1 MNESPPLP
9 SGPLKLYAAAAK
21 GLLWLLAAAW
31 LLLALAWGAVHGWIV
46 PRIGE
51 LRPTLETQA
60 TRLLGVPVRIG
71 AVSARSEGLVPSIQL
86 ESVVLLDPHG
96 REALRLP
103 RVNASLSP
111 RSLLHLGFDQLY
123 IESPV
128 LDVRRAA
135 DGRLFVAGLELS
147 QAQGAGKQDDGRA
160 ADWFFRQGEFVI
172 RGGTVRWT
180 DEMRTAPPLQLEK
193 VDFVVRN
200 TARRH
205 ALRLDA
211 TPPAGWGDRFTV
223 QGMFRQPLLSTHPG
237 RWQDWDGQLHAD
249 FRRVD
254 LAELR
259 KHARPGI
266 EVHGGHGAVRAWLDV
281 ANGQVTGG
289 VADLSAADVS
299 TTLGEGLAPLSLA
312 SVSGRFG
319 GRRLPGGMEIEAKA
333 LQFTTAEGQHWPAGD
348 VFLSWTEPDG
358 RREGSGELRADRLD
372 LGTLGQLAG
381 RVPLGA
387 ATHAALTRH
396 APQGVVENLH
406 GSWQG
411 ALQQPAKYKVKGKVS
426 GLQLAAAPASVRD
439 GKPVAAT
446 PGLRNA
452 ALDFDLNEGG
462 GKARVA
468 LNGGALEL
476 PGVFQDPVLAFDRLS
491 GDVQW
496 QVAGER
502 ISVNVSQLRFAN
514 ADAQGEAHAT
524 WRTGDQAAHRFPGVL
539 DLQGSLS
546 RANGA
551 RVWRYLPLA
560 VPQDARDYVRESVQQ
575 AEVGDARFRVRGDLK
590 DFPFPQRQGEF
601 LVTAQVK
608 NASYAFV
615 PRPVVRNGGA
625 SPLPWP
631 ALSQLSGKLVFDRS
645 SLRVDDAQGRFSIAP
660 NLRVNASAQ
669 VADLSHTVVN
679 VNGEVRGPLGEALSM
694 VQKSPIS
701 ALTNDA
707 LARATANGN
716 TTVKLGLQLP
726 ISQID
731 RSRVQG
737 TVTLAGNDVQI
748 TPDSP
753 ALQRARGS
761 VLFSERGF
769 QVVGAQARALGG
781 DVRVEGG
788 SRNGTPSEPSVV
800 MRAQGTATAEGLR
813 QAREL
818 GFVSQLAR
826 QATGGSG
833 YTAVLSFRRGTPE
846 LLVTT
851 SLQGLALNLPAP
863 LSKTAEAAL
872 PLRYENVLLP
882 ESNGPAQDRLAV
894 ELGRVASVSY
904 VRDISG
910 AEPRVLR
917 GAIAI
922 GLAQGESVQLPDRG
936 VSANVRL
943 DAASVDAWEQALESG
958 AAPAPAAAASRP
970 AAPVSPTAAAAA
982 QSYLPTTVAL
992 RARELT
998 VEGRTLRNLVVGGSR
1013 DGLLWRGNVDAD
1025 ELSGYVEYRQSS
1037 GNGAGRVHARLA
1049 RLSLAASTTTAV
1061 ETLLGEQPAASIP
1074 ALDVVVDDFELKGR
1088 KLGRLEIDAVNRGG
1102 GAVVREGGIREW
1114 RLNKLVLTTPEGSFS
1129 ATGNWAAIDAQA
1141 AVPGGPR
1148 PPRTPLEHRRTVM
1161 NFRLDIADA
1170 GQLLN
1175 RFGMK
1180 DVVRRGQGRME
1191 GQVAWLGSPMGLDY
1205 PSMQGYFHVDVQ
1217 GGQFLKADPGL
1228 AKLLGVLS
1236 LQSLPRRLALDFRD
1250 VFSQGFTFDFVRGDI
1265 TIQSGVAATNNLQM
1279 KGVNAAV
1286 LMEGKADI
1294 ARETQDLRVVVVPE
1308 INAGTASLVAAAINP
1323 AIGLGT
1329 FLAQVFLREPL
1340 ARATTQQFQIDG
1352 TWADPKVTKLE
1363 RQARSATGDPNP
1375 PPAEAS
1381 PPARTAVN

>member
-1 MNESPPLP
+1 MNDSPLLP

-51 LRPTLETQA
+51 LRPSLETQA

-71 AVSARSEGLVPSIQL
+71 AVSAHSEGLVPSFKL
-86 ESVVLLDPHG
+86 ESVVLLDPQG

-103 RVNASLSP
+103 RINASLSP

-123 IESPV
+123 IDAPV
-128 LDVRRAA
+128 LDVRRSA

-147 QAQGAGKQDDGRA
+147 QGQEPGGQADGRA

-180 DEMRTAPPLQLEK
+180 DEMRPAPPLQLEN

-205 ALRLDA
+205 SLRLDA

-223 QGMFRQPLLSTHPG
+223 QGVFRRPLLSAHPG

-259 KHARPGI
+259 KHAQPGI

-299 TTLGEGLAPLSLA
+299 TTLGEGLAPLSLS
-312 SVSGRFG
+312 SVSGRLG
-319 GRRLPGGMEIEAKA
+319 GRRLPGGMELEAKA

-358 RREGSGELRADRLD
+358 RREGAGELRADRLD

-381 RVPLGA
+381 RVPLGP

-396 APQGVVENLH
+396 APQGVLENLQAQ
-406 GSWQG
+406 WQG
-411 ALQQPAKYKVKGKVS
+411 ALQQPARYKVKGKVA
-426 GLQLAAAPASVRD
+426 GLQLASVPASVQD

-452 ALDFDLNEGG
+452 ALDFDLTESG

-468 LNGGALEL
+468 LNGGALEV
-476 PGVFQDPVLAFDRLS
+476 PDVFQDPVLEFDRLS

-502 ISVNVSQLRFAN
+502 ISVSVAHLRFAN
-514 ADAQGEAHAT
+514 ADAQGEAQAS
-524 WRTGDQAAHRFPGVL
+524 WRTGDQAANRFPGVL

-551 RVWRYLPLA
+551 RVWRYLPLG

-575 AEVGDARFRVRGDLK
+575 AEVSDARFRVRGDLK

-608 NASYAFV
+608 NAHYAFA
-615 PRPVVRNGGA
+615 PKAVVRGA
-625 SPLPWP
+625 GPLPWP

-645 SLRVDDAQGRFSIAP
+645 SLRVEDAQGRFAGAP
-660 NLRVNASAQ
+660 NLRVNASAH
-669 VADLSHTVVN
+669 VADLAHTVVN
-679 VNGEVRGPLGEALSM
+679 VDGQVRGPLAEALSV
-694 VQKSPIS
+694 VQKSPVS
-701 ALTNDA
+701 SLMNDA
-707 LARATANGN
+707 LARANASGN
-716 TTVKLGLQLP
+716 TTVKLGLALP

-737 TVTLAGNDVQI
+737 TVTLPGNDVQI

-753 ALQRARGS
+753 PLQRARGS

-788 SRNGTPSEPSVV
+788 SRTGGPAEPSVV
-800 MRAQGTATAEGLR
+800 LRAQGTATAEGLR

-826 QATGGSG
+826 QATGASS
-833 YTAVLSFRRGTPE
+833 YAAVLSFRRGKPE
-846 LLVTT
+846 VLVTS
-851 SLQGLALNLPAP
+851 SLQGLALGLPAP
-863 LSKTAEAAL
+863 LSKSAEAAL

-882 ESNGPAQDRLAV
+882 ESAGPAQDQLSV

-904 VRDISG
+904 VRDIGG

-922 GLAQGESVQLPDRG
+922 GLAPGESAQLPDRG
-936 VSANVRL
+936 VAANVRL
-943 DAASVDAWEQALESG
+943 DATSIDAWEQALEGG
-958 AAPAPAAAASRP
+958 AAPAPAAAAARP
-970 AAPVSPTAAAAA
+970 AAPVSATAAAAA

-1013 DGLLWRGNVDAD
+1013 DGLLWRGNVNAD
-1025 ELSGYVEYRQSS
+1025 ELNGYVEYRQSS
-1037 GNGAGRVHARLA
+1037 GAGAGRVHARLA

-1061 ETLLGEQPAASIP
+1061 ETLLTDDQPGSLP
-1074 ALDVVVDDFELKGR
+1074 ALDVVVEDFELRGR

-1102 GAVVREGGIREW
+1102 GAVAREGGIREW
-1114 RLNKLVLTTPEGSFS
+1114 RLNKLALTTPEGSFS
-1129 ATGNWAAIDAQA
+1129 ATGNWAAVDAQA
-1141 AVPGGPR
+1141 APPGGPR
-1148 PPRTPLEHRRTVM
+1148 PPRTPPERRRTVM

-1170 GQLLN
+1170 GQLLG
-1175 RFGMK
+1175 RFGMA
-1180 DVVRRGQGRME
+1180 DVIRRGQGRME

-1205 PSMQGYFHVDVQ
+1205 PSLQGYFHVDVQ

-1265 TIQSGVAATNNLQM
+1265 TIQNGVAATNNLQM

-1340 ARATTQQFQIDG
+1340 ARAATQQFQIDG
-1352 TWADPKVTKLE
+1352 TWADPRVTKLA
-1363 RQARSATGDPNP
+1363 RQGPNANTNSNANP
-1375 PPAEAS
+1375 GAEPA

>member
-1 MNESPPLP
+1 MNDSPSLP

-51 LRPTLETQA
+51 LRPTLESQA

-71 AVSARSEGLVPSIQL
+71 AISARSEGLVPSLQL
-86 ESVVLLDPHG
+86 EAVVLLDPQG

-123 IESPV
+123 IEAPV
-128 LDVRRAA
+128 LDVRRSA

-147 QAQGAGKQDDGRA
+147 QGQGPGSQDDGRA
-160 ADWFFRQGEFVI
+160 ADWFFRQGEFAL

-180 DEMRTAPPLQLEK
+180 DEMRAAPPLQLEN

-205 ALRLDA
+205 SLRLDA
-211 TPPAGWGDRFTV
+211 TPPPAWGERFSL
-223 QGMFRQPLLSTHPG
+223 QGVFRQPLLSTHPG
-237 RWQDWDGQLHAD
+237 RWRDWDGQLYAD

-259 KHARPGI
+259 KHMQPGI
-266 EVHGGHGAVRAWLDV
+266 EVHGGRGAVRAWLDV
-281 ANGQVTGG
+281 DDGQVTGG

-299 TTLGEGLAPLSLA
+299 TTLGEGLAPLSLTA
-312 SVSGRFG
+312 VSGRLR
-319 GRRLPGGMEIEAKA
+319 GRRLPGGMELEAKA
-333 LQFTTAEGQHWPAGD
+333 LQFSTAEGQHWPAGD
-348 VFLSWTEPDG
+348 IFLSWTEPDG
-358 RREGSGELRADRLD
+358 RREGAGELRADRLD

-381 RVPLGA
+381 RVPLGPT
-387 ATHAALTRH
+387 THATLTRH
-396 APQGVVENLH
+396 APQGVVENLQAQ
-406 GSWQG
+406 WQG
-411 ALQQPAKYKVKGKVS
+411 ALQQPSKYKAKGKVS
-426 GLQLAAAPASVRD
+426 GLQLAAVPASVQGGQR
-439 GKPVAAT
+439 VEAT
-446 PGLRNA
+446 PGFRNA

-462 GKARVA
+462 GKARVS
-468 LNGGALEL
+468 LNGGALEF

-491 GDVQW
+491 GELQW

-502 ISVNVSQLRFAN
+502 ISVTVSHLRFAN
-514 ADAQGEAHAT
+514 ADAQGEGQAS
-524 WRTGDQAAHRFPGVL
+524 WRTGDEAGHRFPGVL
-539 DLQGSLS
+539 DLQGTLS

-551 RVWRYLPLA
+551 RVWRYLPLE

-575 AEVGDARFRVRGDLK
+575 AEVSDARFRVRGDLK

-601 LVTAQVK
+601 LITAQVK
-608 NASYAFV
+608 NADYAFA
-615 PRPVVRNGGA
+615 PKAVVRDA
-625 SPLPWP
+625 HPLPWP

-645 SLRVDDAQGRFSIAP
+645 SLRVENAQGRFAGTP

-669 VADLSHTVVN
+669 IADLAHTVVK
-679 VNGEVRGPLGEALSM
+679 VDGEVRGPLGEALGV
-694 VQKSPIS
+694 VQKSPVS
-701 ALTNDA
+701 ALTNDV
-707 LARATANGN
+707 LARATANG
-716 TTVKLGLQLP
+716 TTSVRLALELP
-726 ISQID
+726 VSQID

-753 ALQRARGS
+753 PLQRARGS

-781 DVRVEGG
+781 DVRIEGG
-788 SRNGTPSEPSVV
+788 SRNGGPTEPSVLL
-800 MRAQGTATAEGLR
+800 RAQGTATAEGLR
-813 QAREL
+813 AAREL

-826 QATGGSG
+826 QASG
-833 YTAVLSFRRGTPE
+833 ASSYTAVLGFRGGTPE
-846 LLVTT
+846 LQVT
-851 SLQGLALNLPAP
+851 SNLQGLALGLPAP
-863 LSKTAEAAL
+863 LSKTADAVL

-882 ESNGPAQDRLAV
+882 ESAGPAQDQLSV
-894 ELGRVASVSY
+894 ELGRLASVTY

-910 AEPRVLR
+910 PEARVLR

-922 GLAQGESVQLPDRG
+922 GLPAGESAQLPERG
-936 VSANVRL
+936 VAANVRL
-943 DAASVDAWEQALESG
+943 ESASIDAWEQALDG
-958 AAPAPAAAASRP
+958 GNAPAPASAASRP
-970 AAPVSPTAAAAA
+970 AGTPASAAANSAA

-998 VEGRTLRNLVVGGSR
+998 FEGRTLRNLVVGGSR
-1013 DGLLWRGNVDAD
+1013 EGLLWRGNVEAD
-1025 ELSGYVEYRQSS
+1025 ELSGYVEYRQSP
-1037 GNGAGRVHARLA
+1037 GAGAGRVHARLA
-1049 RLSLAASTTTAV
+1049 RLSLAASTTAAV
-1061 ETLLGEQPAASIP
+1061 ETLLTEEQPGSLP
-1074 ALDVVVDDFELKGR
+1074 ALDVVVDDFELRGR

-1114 RLNKLVLTTPEGSFS
+1114 RLNKLALITPEGSFN
-1129 ATGNWAAIDAQA
+1129 ATGNWAAVDAQA
-1141 AVPGGPR
+1141 AAPGGPR
-1148 PPRTPLEHRRTVM
+1148 PPRTPPERRRTVM

-1170 GQLLN
+1170 GQLLG
-1175 RFGMK
+1175 RFGMA

-1191 GQVAWLGSPMGLDY
+1191 GQVAWLGSPMSLDY
-1205 PSMQGYFHVDVQ
+1205 PSLQGFFHVDVQ

-1250 VFSQGFTFDFVRGDI
+1250 VFSQGFAFDFVRGDI

-1286 LMEGKADI
+1286 LMEGKADL

-1340 ARATTQQFQIDG
+1340 ARAATQQFQIDG
-1352 TWADPKVTKLE
+1352 TWTDPRVTKLT
-1363 RQARSATGDPNP
+1363 RQSPAPSGGSSAGTGS
-1375 PPAEAS
+1375 E
-1381 PPARTAVN
+1381 PARTATN